1 MAGARAAAASSTGPS
16 ASSGSPPPQEP
27 GLGELLEEFSRTQY
41 RAKDGGGTSGSKV
54 ERIEKRCLELFGRDY
69 CFSVIPNVN
78 GDICGHYP
86 RHIVFL
92 EYESSEKEK
101 DTFQST
107 VQVSRLQD
115 LINRS
120 KMARCRGRFV
130 CPVILFKGKH
140 ICRSATLAGWGEL
153 YGRSGY
159 NYFFSGGADDA
170 WADVED
176 ITEEDCALRSGD
188 THLFDKV
195 RGYDIRLLRYLSV
208 KYICD
213 LMVENKKVKFGVNVT
228 SSEKVDKAQRYAD
241 FTLLSIPYPGCEFF
255 KEYKDRDYMA
265 EGLIFNWK
273 QDYVDAPLSI
283 PDFLTHSLHIDWSQ
297 YQLVLGPENQSFWN
311 VTHWKMYSHQGTSW
325 SLLFQSWDLVQQTQ
339 NYLKLLLSIV
349 NSDDDNGLL
358 VHCISGWDR
367 TPLFISLLRLS
378 LWADGLIHTSLKPAE
393 ILYLTVAY
401 DWFLFGHMLVD
412 RLSKGE
418 EIFFFCF
425 NFLKHITSEDF
436 SALKTQR
443 RKSLPARDAG
453 FTVEDICM
461 LKRRDRG
468 STTSL
473 GSDFSLVM
481 ESSPGAAGSFTYEAV
496 ELVPGGVQAQAAWKK
511 SHSSSPQS
519 VLWNRPQPTE
529 DRLPSH
535 QGLIEAKSS
544 SSSSSNHSDNYF
556 RIGSSPLEVPKPR
569 SVDHP
574 LPGSSYSTDFGS
586 WQMVTGCGSIQERAV
601 LHTDSSLPFSF
612 PDELPNSCLLAAL
625 SERETRLQEVRSA
638 FLATYSST
646 VGLRAG
652 APSPS
657 GAIGGLLEQF
667 VRGVGLRG
675 TSSSAL

>member
-1 MAGARAAAASSTGPS
+1 MAGARAAAATASAGSS
-16 ASSGSPPPQEP
+16 ASSGNPPPQEP

-41 RAKDGGGTSGSKV
+41 RAKDGSGTGGSKV

-69 CFSVIPNVN
+69 CFSVIPNTN

-101 DTFQST
+101 DTFEST
-107 VQVSRLQD
+107 VQVSKLQD
-115 LINRS
+115 LIHRS

-176 ITEEDCALRSGD
+176 VTEEDCALRSGD

-195 RGYDIRLLRYLSV
+195 RGYDIKLLRYLSV

-213 LMVENKKVKFGVNVT
+213 LMVENKKVKFGMNVT

-273 QDYVDAPLSI
+273 QC
-283 PDFLTHSLHIDWSQ
+283 
-297 YQLVLGPENQSFWN
+297 
-311 VTHWKMYSHQGTSW
+311 
-325 SLLFQSWDLVQQTQ
+325 WDLVQQTQ
-339 NYLKLLLSIV
+339 NYLKLLLSLV
-349 NSDDDNGLL
+349 NSDDDSGLL

-425 NFLKHITSEDF
+425 NFLKHITSEEF

-443 RKSLPARDAG
+443 RKSLPARDGG
-453 FTVEDICM
+453 FTLEDICM
-461 LKRRDRG
+461 LRRKDRG

-481 ESSPGAAGSFTYEAV
+481 ENSPGATGSFTYEAV
-496 ELVPGGVQAQAAWKK
+496 ELVPAGAPTQAAWRK

-519 VLWNRPQPTE
+519 VLWNRPQPSE

-535 QGLIEAKSS
+535 QGLVEARSS
-544 SSSSSNHSDNYF
+544 SSSSSNHSDNFF
-556 RIGSSPLEVPKPR
+556 RMGSSPLEVPKPR

-574 LPGSSYSTDFGS
+574 LPGSSLSTDYGS

-612 PDELPNSCLLAAL
+612 PDELPSSCLLAAL
-625 SERETRLQEVRSA
+625 SDRETRLQEVRSA
-638 FLATYSST
+638 FLAAYSST
-646 VGLRAG
+646 VGLRAV

-667 VRGVGLRG
+667 ARGVGLRG
-675 TSSSAL
+675 ISSNAL

>member
-1 MAGARAAAASSTGPS
+1 MAGARADAAA
-16 ASSGSPPPQEP
+16 AGSWAAPGGALSRES
-27 GLGELLEEFSRTQY
+27 GLGELLQEFSRTQY

-54 ERIEKRCLELFGRDY
+54 ERIQKRCLELFGRDY
-69 CFSVIPNVN
+69 CYSVIQNVN

-86 RHIVFL
+86 QHIVIL

-107 VQVSRLQD
+107 VQVNKLQD
-115 LINRS
+115 LICRS

-153 YGRSGY
+153 YGRTGY
-159 NYFFSGGADDA
+159 NYIFSGGVDDA
-170 WADVED
+170 WADGED
-176 ITEEDCALRSGD
+176 VTEEDCTLRSSD

-195 RGYDIRLLRYLSV
+195 RGYDIKLLRYLSV

-213 LMVENKKVKFGVNVT
+213 LMVENKKVKFGMNVT

-255 KEYKDRDYMA
+255 KEYKDRDYQA

-283 PDFLTHSLHIDWSQ
+283 PDFLTCSLNIDWSQ
-297 YQLVLGPENQSFWN
+297 Y
-311 VTHWKMYSHQGTSW
+311 
-325 SLLFQSWDLVQQTQ
+325 QSWDLVQQTQ
-339 NYLKLLLSIV
+339 NYLKLLLTIV
-349 NSDDDNGLL
+349 TRNDDSGLL

-425 NFLKHITSEDF
+425 NFLKHIISEEF
-436 SALKTQR
+436 SALKTHR
-443 RKSLPARDAG
+443 RKSLPTRDG
-453 FTVEDICM
+453 FTLEDICM
-461 LKRRDRG
+461 LRRKDRG

-481 ESSPGAAGSFTYEAV
+481 ESSPGAAPGSFTYESV
-496 ELVPGGVQAQAAWKK
+496 ELVPAGPQTQAAWRKTRP
-511 SHSSSPQS
+511 SSPQS
-519 VLWNRPQPTE
+519 VLWSRPQPTDE
-529 DRLPSH
+529 RLPG
-535 QGLIEAKSS
+535 QQCLVEAKSS
-544 SSSSSNHSDNYF
+544 SSSSSNHSDGFF

-574 LPGSSYSTDFGS
+574 LPGSSLSTDFGS
-586 WQMVTGCGSIQERAV
+586 WQMVTGCGSIQERAG
-601 LHTDSSLPFSF
+601 LHPDSALPFSF

-646 VGLRAG
+646 VGLRAAG
-652 APSPS
+652 PSPS

-667 VRGVGLRG
+667 ARGVGLRG
-675 TSSSAL
+675 TSSAF